1 MVGNL
6 PAASLATNY
15 STLQTE
21 THKCLIFLGV
31 FTRHCITLWC
41 KTTFR
46 GTFCGTFW
54 RIEMYLPKVRGR
66 PLEVEI
72 VSAFMFGVEVTSV
85 HVYIYLGPVLF
96 VLTRK
101 RWA

>member
-1 MVGNL
+1 
-6 PAASLATNY
+6 
-15 STLQTE
+15 
-21 THKCLIFLGV
+21 
-31 FTRHCITLWC
+31 
-41 KTTFR
+41 
-46 GTFCGTFW
+46 
-54 RIEMYLPKVRGR
+54 MYLPKVRGR